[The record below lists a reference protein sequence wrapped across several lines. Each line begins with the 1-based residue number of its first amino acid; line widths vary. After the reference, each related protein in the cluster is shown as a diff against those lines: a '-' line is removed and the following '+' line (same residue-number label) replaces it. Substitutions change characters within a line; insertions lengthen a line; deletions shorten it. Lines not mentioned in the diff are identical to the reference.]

1 MVTLLMMMMM
11 LGLLNTTT
19 TTAAVGSHLWTAVVI
34 GEAIGQL
41 VISRRRREVG
51 LVVVVGAA

>member
-1 MVTLLMMMMM
+1 MMMMM
-11 LGLLNTTT
+11 LWLLNTTT
-19 TTAAVGSHLWTAVVI
+19 TTIAAVGGHLWTAVVI
-34 GEAIGQL
+34 GETIGQL